1 MNIKSI
7 EIWKLAFTFHFHN
20 WKRLIPLFPFLFI
33 PVFSDALHSLI
44 IRHVINKEEYKN
56 YKLIK
61 NAKSLF
67 LPLLLMKLYFW
78 FKAVLWGFIPIIGII
93 KDFRYRMYWAM
104 ASNVAVFEG
113 VFGKDGRTRCIE
125 LVDNDFSG
133 IGARTFITIP
143 GLLVMLCFIYLAIFS
158 DVFRISLGFW
168 MVIFAIYWISVPVS
182 ATVNTLYYLHL
193 NKEEPIEGSEK
204 IADIKEP
211 EI

>member
-7 EIWKLAFTFHFHN
+7 DIWKLAFTFHFRY
-20 WKRLIPLFPFLFI
+20 WKRLIPVFPFLFV
-33 PVFSDALHSLI
+33 PVFSDALHSLT
-44 IRHVINKEEYKN
+44 IRHVMNKEEYEN
-56 YKLIK
+56 HKLIDT
-61 NAKSLF
+61 AKVLF
-67 LPLLLMKLYFW
+67 LPLLLMKLHFW
-78 FKAVLWGFIPIIGII
+78 SRAVLWGFIPILGII

-113 VFGKDGRTRCIE
+113 VFGEVGRKRCIE

-133 IGARTFITIP
+133 IGARTFVTIP
-143 GLLVMLCFIYLAIFS
+143 GLLVVLCFLCLVIFS
-158 DVFRISLGFW
+158 GIFKSSLGFW

-193 NKEEPIEGSEK
+193 NKEEPIEESDK
-204 IADIKEP
+204 IADLKES